1 MEFES
6 WTAEHYRGLSLDELQ
21 ERRQSILD
29 MMHGEDCTA
38 SVEEL
43 RSEIGLIRAE
53 YELRNDEAQLRS
65 LDIAAVASGAG
76 EPLPVRSARTTP
88 AVDEDMYATPE
99 YERAFMEFICRGAE
113 IPVEYRADA
122 TTGTADSGAVI
133 PTTLLN
139 KIIEQMDTYGNIYA
153 GVTKLNIRGGVEIPT
168 AELKPVA
175 KWVTETTVS
184 DTQKLEAKDTISFS
198 YYMVE
203 CRLSQRLLANVV
215 SLPIFNAKFVP
226 LAAEAIVRA
235 CEAAIVSGSGKG
247 EPLGIVNDT
256 RVPEANVIE
265 LTEKEL
271 GSFEAWH
278 KKVKAKMK
286 KAYRNGTFIMAQAS
300 FDGYIDGM
308 VDANGQPVGR
318 VNYGINGEETYR
330 FMGKAVETVEEELIA
345 DIATADAG
353 DVVAIFTKLSDYA
366 INSNMQMTSVKWQ
379 DHDNNL
385 IKNKCTMIADGKLV
399 DPYGTL
405 IIKKKATT
413 TTTK

>member
-1 MEFES
+1 MEFEA

-21 ERRQSILD
+21 ERRQYVLD
-29 MMHGEDCTA
+29 LMHSEDCTVT
-38 SVEEL
+38 VEQL
-43 RSEIGLIRAE
+43 RSEIDLIRAE
-53 YELRNDEAQLRS
+53 YELRNEEAQLRS
-65 LDIAAVASGAG
+65 LDIATVASGSF
-76 EPLPVRSARTTP
+76 EPLARSRRE
-88 AVDEDMYATPE
+88 VHEDNQDMYATQE

-113 IPVEYRADA
+113 IPMEYRADA

-139 KIIEQMDTYGNIYA
+139 RIIEEMDTYGNIYA
-153 GVTKLNIRGGVEIPT
+153 GVTKMNIQGGVEIPT

-175 KWVTETTVS
+175 KWVDETKVS
-184 DTQKLEAKDTISFS
+184 DTQKLEANDKISFS

-203 CRLSQRLLANVV
+203 CRLSQRLLANIV

-235 CEAAIVSGSGKG
+235 LEAAIVSGSGSG
-247 EPLGIVNDT
+247 QPLGITKDA
-256 RVPEANVIE
+256 RVPAANVIE
-265 LTEKEL
+265 MTEAEL
-271 GSFEAWH
+271 SDWEAWH

-286 KAYRNGTFIMAQAS
+286 KAYRNGNFIMAQSS

-308 VDANGQPVGR
+308 VDKNGQPVGR
-318 VNYGINGEETYR
+318 VNYGINGEENYR
-330 FMGKAVETVEEELIA
+330 FMGKSIETVEEDIIA
-345 DIATADAG
+345 DFATAAAG

-366 INSNMQMTSVKWQ
+366 INSNYQMTSVKWQ

-385 IKNKCTMIADGKLV
+385 IKNKCTMVVDGKLV

-405 IIKKKATT
+405 IIKKKASA
-413 TTTK
+413 